1 VAWLVQS
8 FVSSPS
14 GLFFLS
20 SIVDVIS
27 SHLAF
32 ILEGLPVTLS
42 LTAYGMFLGF
52 LIGLPL
58 AIIRVYGGRPGRL
71 FAAAYER
78 VARSIPPLVL
88 IFLFYFGMPTTV
100 LEIPGFFAVMLA
112 LGLCSSG
119 YQSQIFRGALESV
132 GTGQMDAA
140 RSIGMSRLQ
149 AIRLIIVPQ
158 ALRFA
163 LPSWANELATMIKD
177 TSLAFV
183 VGVAE
188 LMRRT
193 DYIRAATFDPFIPF
207 LIVAGIYFIIVFPIT
222 RIAGTWGQEKKRLV
236 TGA

>member
-1 VAWLVQS
+1 MPSLFDLLFS
-8 FVSSPS
+8 HFV
-14 GLFFLS
+14 F
-20 SIVDVIS
+20 IV
-27 SHLAF
+27 
-32 ILEGLPVTLS
+32 EGLPITLS
-42 LTAYGMFLGF
+42 LTAYGLGLGF

-58 AIIRVYGGRPGRL
+58 AILRVYGGRGGRL
-71 FAAAYER
+71 FVSTYER
-78 VARSIPPLVL
+78 VMRSVPPLVF
-88 IFLFYFGMPTTV
+88 IFLFYFGIPMTL

-132 GTGQMDAA
+132 GSGQMDAA
-140 RSIGMSRLQ
+140 RSLGMSRLQ
-149 AIRLIIVPQ
+149 AIRLVIVPQ

-188 LMRRT
+188 LMRRA
-193 DYIRAATFDPFIPF
+193 DYVRAATFDPVVPF
-207 LIVAGIYFIIVFPIT
+207 LVVAGIYFVIVFPIT
-222 RIAGTWGQEKKRLV
+222 RVAGTWGQEKKRLV

>member
-1 VAWLVQS
+1 M
-8 FVSSPS
+8 SSPFDL
-14 GLFFLS
+14 LF
-20 SIVDVIS
+20 
-27 SHLAF
+27 SHFAF
-32 ILEGLPVTLS
+32 IIEGLPITLS
-42 LTAYGMFLGF
+42 LTAYGLGLGF

-58 AIIRVYGGRPGRL
+58 AILRVYGGKGGRL
-71 FAAAYER
+71 FVSAYER
-78 VARSIPPLVL
+78 VMRSVPPLVL
-88 IFLFYFGMPTTV
+88 IFLFYFGIPMTL

-132 GTGQMDAA
+132 GSGQMDAA
-140 RSIGMSRLQ
+140 RSLGMSRLQ
-149 AIRLIIVPQ
+149 AIRLVIVPQ

-188 LMRRT
+188 LMRRA
-193 DYIRAATFDPFIPF
+193 DYVRAATFDPVIPF
-207 LIVAGIYFIIVFPIT
+207 LVVAGIYFVIVFPIT
-222 RIAGTWGQEKKRLV
+222 RVAGTWGQEKKRLV

>member
-1 VAWLVQS
+1 M
-8 FVSSPS
+8 SS
-14 GLFFLS
+14 LFDLLFSHFL
-20 SIVDVIS
+20 
-27 SHLAF
+27 F
-32 ILEGLPVTLS
+32 IIEGLPITLS
-42 LTAYGMFLGF
+42 LTAYGLGLGF

-58 AIIRVYGGRPGRL
+58 AILRVYGGRGGRL
-71 FAAAYER
+71 FVSTYER
-78 VARSIPPLVL
+78 GMRSVPPLVL
-88 IFLFYFGMPTTV
+88 IFLIYFGIPMTL

-132 GTGQMDAA
+132 GSGQMDAA
-140 RSIGMSRLQ
+140 RSLGMSRLK
-149 AIRLIIVPQ
+149 AIRLVIMPQ

-188 LMRRT
+188 LMRRA
-193 DYIRAATFDPFIPF
+193 DYVRAATFDPVIPF
-207 LIVAGIYFIIVFPIT
+207 LVVAGIYFVIVFPIT
-222 RIAGTWGQEKKRLV
+222 RVAGTWGQKKKRLV

>member
-1 VAWLVQS
+1 LPS
-8 FVSSPS
+8 LFDLLFSHFV
-14 GLFFLS
+14 F
-20 SIVDVIS
+20 IV
-27 SHLAF
+27 
-32 ILEGLPVTLS
+32 EGLPITLS
-42 LTAYGMFLGF
+42 LTAYGLGLGF

-58 AIIRVYGGRPGRL
+58 AILRVYGGRGGRL
-71 FAAAYER
+71 FVSTYER
-78 VARSIPPLVL
+78 VMRSVPPLVF
-88 IFLFYFGMPTTV
+88 IFLFYFGIPMTL

-132 GTGQMDAA
+132 GSGQMDAA
-140 RSIGMSRLQ
+140 RSLGMSRLQ
-149 AIRLIIVPQ
+149 AIRLVIVPQ

-188 LMRRT
+188 LMRRA
-193 DYIRAATFDPFIPF
+193 DYVRAATFDPVVPF
-207 LIVAGIYFIIVFPIT
+207 LVVAGIYFVIVFPIT
-222 RIAGTWGQEKKRLV
+222 RVAGTWGQEKKRLV

>member
-1 VAWLVQS
+1 M
-8 FVSSPS
+8 SS
-14 GLFFLS
+14 LFDLLFSHFL
-20 SIVDVIS
+20 
-27 SHLAF
+27 F
-32 ILEGLPVTLS
+32 IIEGLPITLS
-42 LTAYGMFLGF
+42 LTAYGLGLGF

-58 AIIRVYGGRPGRL
+58 AILRVYGGRGGRL
-71 FAAAYER
+71 FVSTYER
-78 VARSIPPLVL
+78 VMRSVPPLVL
-88 IFLFYFGMPTTV
+88 IFLIYFGIPMTL

-132 GTGQMDAA
+132 GSGQMDAA
-140 RSIGMSRLQ
+140 RSLGMSRLQ
-149 AIRLIIVPQ
+149 AIRLVIMPQ

-188 LMRRT
+188 LMRRA
-193 DYIRAATFDPFIPF
+193 DYVRAATFDPVIPF
-207 LIVAGIYFIIVFPIT
+207 LVVAGIYFVIVFPIT
-222 RIAGTWGQEKKRLV
+222 RVAGTWGQKKKRLV

>member
-1 VAWLVQS
+1 L
-8 FVSSPS
+8 PS
-14 GLFFLS
+14 LFDLLS
-20 SIVDVIS
+20 SHFV
-27 SHLAF
+27 F
-32 ILEGLPVTLS
+32 IIEGLPITLS
-42 LTAYGMFLGF
+42 LTAYGLGLGF

-58 AIIRVYGGRPGRL
+58 AILRVYGGRGGRL
-71 FAAAYER
+71 FVSTYER
-78 VARSIPPLVL
+78 VMRSVPPLVL
-88 IFLFYFGMPTTV
+88 IFLFYFGIPMTL

-132 GTGQMDAA
+132 GSGQMDAA
-140 RSIGMSRLQ
+140 RSLGMSRLQ
-149 AIRLIIVPQ
+149 AIRLVIVPQ

-188 LMRRT
+188 LMRRA
-193 DYIRAATFDPFIPF
+193 DYVRAATFDPVIPF
-207 LIVAGIYFIIVFPIT
+207 LVVAGIYFVIVFPIT
-222 RIAGTWGQEKKRLV
+222 RVAGTWGQEKKQLV

>member
-1 VAWLVQS
+1 MLS
-8 FVSSPS
+8 LLDLLLSHF
-14 GLFFLS
+14 LF
-20 SIVDVIS
+20 IV
-27 SHLAF
+27 
-32 ILEGLPVTLS
+32 EGLPITLS
-42 LTAYGMFLGF
+42 LTAYGLGIGF
-52 LIGLPL
+52 LIGLSM
-58 AIIRVYGGRPGRL
+58 AILRVYGGGVGRL
-71 FAAAYER
+71 FVSAYER
-78 VARSIPPLVL
+78 VMRSIPPLVL
-88 IFLFYFGMPTTV
+88 IFLLYFGIQTTV

-112 LGLCSSG
+112 LGFCSSG

-132 GTGQMDAA
+132 GSGQMDAA

-149 AIRLIIVPQ
+149 AIRLVIAPQ

-193 DYIRAATFDPFIPF
+193 DYVRAATFDPVIPF
-207 LIVAGIYFIIVFPIT
+207 LIVAGIYFLIVFPIT
-222 RIAGTWGQEKKRLV
+222 RAAGTWGQEKKRLV

>member
-1 VAWLVQS
+1 MSS
-8 FVSSPS
+8 F
-14 GLFFLS
+14 LDLLLS
-20 SIVDVIS
+20 HFS
-27 SHLAF
+27 F
-32 ILEGLPVTLS
+32 IIEGLPITLS
-42 LTAYGMFLGF
+42 LTAYGLGVGF
-52 LIGLPL
+52 LIGLPM
-58 AIIRVYGGRPGRL
+58 AILRVYGGSAGGL
-71 FAAAYER
+71 LVSAYER
-78 VARSIPPLVL
+78 VMRSIPPLVL
-88 IFLFYFGMPTTV
+88 IFLFYFGIQTTV

-132 GTGQMDAA
+132 GSGQMDAA
-140 RSIGMSRLQ
+140 RSMGMSRLQ

-193 DYIRAATFDPFIPF
+193 DYVRAATFDPVVPF
-207 LIVAGIYFIIVFPIT
+207 LIVASIYFIIVFPIT

>member
-1 VAWLVQS
+1 MPSLFDLLFS
-8 FVSSPS
+8 HFV
-14 GLFFLS
+14 F
-20 SIVDVIS
+20 IV
-27 SHLAF
+27 
-32 ILEGLPVTLS
+32 EGLPITLS
-42 LTAYGMFLGF
+42 LTAYGLGLGF

-58 AIIRVYGGRPGRL
+58 AILRVYGGRGGRL
-71 FAAAYER
+71 FVSTYER
-78 VARSIPPLVL
+78 VMRSVPPLVF
-88 IFLFYFGMPTTV
+88 IFLFYFGIPMTL

-132 GTGQMDAA
+132 GSGQMDAA
-140 RSIGMSRLQ
+140 RSLGMSRLQ
-149 AIRLIIVPQ
+149 AIRLVIVPQ

-188 LMRRT
+188 LMRRA
-193 DYIRAATFDPFIPF
+193 DYVRAATFDPVIPF
-207 LIVAGIYFIIVFPIT
+207 LVVAGIYFVIVFPIT
-222 RIAGTWGQEKKRLV
+222 RVAGTWGQEKKQLV